1 MQKVEALLNR
11 ELKMHLRELNL
22 SAKIEMRKLSERS
35 ELPQKKKIMNQFI
48 FCEKRVEEI
57 ELESEN

>member
-1 MQKVEALLNR
+1 
-11 ELKMHLRELNL
+11 LKTHLRELNL